1 MRLLPVAALALTLT
15 ACTSPIT
22 EWAFQL
28 TGEEQP
34 ASQVRALTHLA
45 VQALT
50 RPPLRLQPEMPIAHT
65 GVNPFGINTFL
76 QQEVEPAKREQQMR
90 LLAEAGLVWLRQEFP
105 WADIEISAKG
115 NFEDCR
121 NIQVYGGCI
130 PAWRKYDQIVE
141 LAERYDLNLIV
152 RLSSPPD
159 WSRADGAARGAFAPP
174 DNLADFADYAAA
186 VATRYAGRVRYYQ
199 VWNEPNIY
207 PEWGDQPAN
216 PEAYTDLLCQT
227 YRRLKAIDPSIVVL
241 SGVLA
246 PTNQLGDINPA
257 TTQAAEL
264 NDFIYLQR
272 MYQAGAGACF
282 DVLTVQGYGL
292 WSGPTDQRN
301 RPLVVNYARNQ
312 FIRDIMVRNGDAHK
326 ALWIAEMNWNAVPE
340 GIAPTFGRVTEEE
353 QARYLPLAF
362 ERQQAEWPWVGVNM
376 VWFFKRATEDEKNQ
390 AWYYFRLVDPDFTL
404 RPAYEALSAYTRQTP
419 RVHPGWFQ
427 EDHWALTYTGAW
439 RLSTDPLFTLGAAQQ
454 GDPGAQVSFH
464 FSGTSLRLDTVHCPT
479 CGQITVEV
487 AGRTHTVDLYAAAPR
502 KTQVLLAHSLP
513 PGSHPVTL
521 TATTGTLF
529 VDGLIVRR
537 TPNASPVLAVV
548 LALGLLVWLN
558 HAKRQPN

>member
-1 MRLLPVAALALTLT
+1 MRLLSAAVLAFTLA
-15 ACTSPIT
+15 ACNSPLAD
-22 EWAFQL
+22 WAFNL
-28 TGEEQP
+28 TGEERP
-34 ASQVRALTHLA
+34 ASQARALTHLA

-90 LLAEAGLVWLRQEFP
+90 LLAEAGFVWLRQEFP

-121 NIQVYGGCI
+121 NVQVYGGCI
-130 PAWRKYDQIVE
+130 SAWGKYDQIVE
-141 LAERYDLNLIV
+141 LAERYGRTLIV

-159 WSRADGAARGAFAPP
+159 WSRADGSARGAFAPP
-174 DNLADFADYAAA
+174 DNVADFADYAAA
-186 VATRYAGRVRYYQ
+186 VAARYAGRVRYYQ

-207 PEWGDQPAN
+207 PEWGDQPAD

-227 YRRLKAIDPSIVVL
+227 YRRLKAIDPAIVVL

-272 MYQAGAGACF
+272 MYNAGAGACF

-292 WSGPTDQRN
+292 WSGPTDRRN

-312 FIRDIMVRNGDAHK
+312 FIRDLMVRNGDAHK
-326 ALWIAEMNWNAVPE
+326 ALWIAEMNWNAAPE
-340 GIAPTFGRVTEEE
+340 GIDPTFGRVSEET

-390 AWYYFRLVDPDFTL
+390 AWYYFRLVDPDFTA
-404 RPAYEALSAYTRQTP
+404 RPAYTAMRAYTQQPP

-427 EDHWALTYTGAW
+427 EDHWALTYTGPW
-439 RLSTDPLFTLGAAQQ
+439 RQSADPLFTLGTAQH
-454 GDPGAQVSFH
+454 GDPGAQVSFTMNG
-464 FSGTSLRLDTVHCPT
+464 SSLRLDTVLCPT
-479 CGQITVEV
+479 CGQVTVTV
-487 AGRTHTVDLYAAAPR
+487 AGRTHTVNLFAPTPR
-502 KTQVLLAHSLP
+502 KALLLLAHSLP
-513 PGSHPVTL
+513 PGPHPVTL
-521 TATTGTLF
+521 TATTGALV

-537 TPNASPVLAVV
+537 TPNVTPWLAGA
-548 LALGLLVWLN
+548 LLLGLLGWAR